1 MIRMAKRQTTCAVA
15 LAVIAIVLAA
25 CASAPAP
32 AQSPAITLAVTMLI
46 PTATPMPPTAT
57 PAPPTSTPQ
66 PAPSDALQLLA
77 DDPLREAI
85 LKTSAAE
92 SYRIEMSMTGSGQP
106 FAALSGGDADTEVTL
121 MAITGEYSR
130 QHAAFTMSGLTTALL
145 GGGQGDVQVITAEG
159 KTYIRGPALLLGAL
173 EERWYILPDE
183 QAGLARAPI
192 DTLQFLRRFADANA
206 GEFRFEREGSQEF
219 DGRPCDVYTAD
230 APATRE
236 ALASF
241 GANVLPGAGSLSM
254 QAGEF
259 RIWACDDGYVHRLQ
273 MSFDLGSTDD
283 ENKVIVFKADVRL
296 GDHGAALTIVAP
308 ADAAAL
314 DLPGLITP
322 AP

>member
-1 MIRMAKRQTTCAVA
+1 MSIGKRQTPCAVA
-15 LAVIAIVLAA
+15 LAAITIVLAA
-25 CASAPAP
+25 CANAPAP

-46 PTATPMPPTAT
+46 PTAMPEPPTAT

-66 PAPSDALQLLA
+66 PAPSDALQLPA

-92 SYRIEMSMTGSGQP
+92 SYHIEMSMTGSGQP
-106 FAALSGGDADTEVTL
+106 FAALSGDDAETEVTL

-130 QHAAFTMSGLTTALL
+130 QDAAFTMSGLTTALL
-145 GGGQGDVQVITAEG
+145 GGGQGGVQVIAAEG

-173 EERWYILPDE
+173 EERWYILPNE
-183 QAGLARAPI
+183 QANMARAPV
-192 DTLQFLRRFADANA
+192 DTLQFLRRFADAGA
-206 GEFRFEREGSQEF
+206 GEFAFEREGSQEF
-219 DGRPCDVYTAD
+219 EGQSCEVYSAD

-236 ALASF
+236 ALDSF
-241 GANVLPGAGSLSM
+241 GANIVPGVSGLSR
-254 QAGEF
+254 QAGAF
-259 RIWACDDGYVHRLQ
+259 TIWACDDGYVHRLQ

-283 ENKVIVFKADVRL
+283 ENKVIVFKADIRL
-296 GDHGAALTIVAP
+296 RDHGAAIAIVAP
-308 ADAAAL
+308 ADAVAL